1 MSEVYP
7 AVRRSKL
14 QTLLFSPK
22 CHIIFPDIEK
32 ENMEDYLCQLKDVEK
47 KNSDIFSIK
56 GCTFNLQDMTATL
69 QGVQLTPT
77 SWIETEYAKE
87 SLVFPLHCTREFAIT
102 ALFYVYHM
110 AVTV

>member
-1 MSEVYP
+1 MSDVYP

-14 QTLLFSPK
+14 QTLLFSPQ
-22 CHIIFPDIEK
+22 CHILFPDIEK

-47 KNSDIFSIK
+47 NMSDVFSIK
-56 GCTFNLQDMTATL
+56 GCTFNLENMTATL

-87 SLVFPLHCTREFAIT
+87 SVVVPLHCTRTDAIT

>member
-14 QTLLFSPK
+14 QTLQFSPQ
-22 CHIIFPDIEK
+22 CHILFPDIEK
-32 ENMEDYLCQLKDVEK
+32 ENMEDYHCQLKDVERRHT
-47 KNSDIFSIK
+47 DIFSIK
-56 GCTFNLQDMTATL
+56 GCLFNLVDMTATL
-69 QGVQLTPT
+69 RGIQLTPT
-77 SWIETEYAKE
+77 SWIESEYATDYI
-87 SLVFPLHCTREFAIT
+87 VVPLYCSREAAIT

>member
-1 MSEVYP
+1 MSDVYP

-14 QTLLFSPK
+14 QTLIFSPQ
-22 CHIIFPDIEK
+22 CHILFPDIEK

-47 KNSDIFSIK
+47 NLSDIFSIK
-56 GCTFNLQDMTATL
+56 GCTFNLEDMTATL

-87 SLVFPLHCTREFAIT
+87 LVVVPLHCTRDFAIM